1 MSTPNPPADPSVSL
15 AAADVRGASWRM
27 AAHWPELVVAITEQS
42 VSASAHLLR
51 GLDLMLQRGRLT
63 PAEHKVL
70 AMPAERL
77 KQTGMHA
84 QQIVRLQSGQAR
96 QSHEKIDLAYL
107 TESVL
112 QERRDELAMMGIVV
126 RRKFEPIDVLLDP
139 SLGFGL
145 VSAML
150 EWSVGFGHRIDLRL
164 DVDPLSQQARLWMK
178 TSADPAPAQSAIHE
192 DTLPWLLLS
201 QMAATDGG
209 IAIERQGQDDGVA
222 LCALFKR
229 TLSAVTVPAAIEPA
243 VTAPAPLTMESVFK
257 SITGAFVLVCSD
269 HPETRARAVDIVR
282 KLGVPADSV
291 ADGASAIRV
300 LRERDVDLLVL
311 DRLHPVR
318 DLDPLEQELSGVFPL
333 MPVVQLG
340 PEGSVPDDHDDQRPQ
355 IPHDAIDASLGSTVM
370 FTLSKVI

>member
-1 MSTPNPPADPSVSL
+1 
-15 AAADVRGASWRM
+15 M

-42 VSASAHLLR
+42 ASAAAHLLR
-51 GLDLMLQRGRLT
+51 GLDLMVQRGRLT

-77 KQTGMHA
+77 KHTGMHA

-126 RRKFEPIDVLLDP
+126 RRKFEPIDVLIDP
-139 SLGFGL
+139 SLGFSL

-150 EWSVGFGHRIDLRL
+150 EWSVVFGHRIDLRL
-164 DVDPLSQQARLWMK
+164 DLDPAAQQARLWMK
-178 TSADPAPAQSAIHE
+178 TFADPAPAQSAVHE

-201 QMAATDGG
+201 QLAATDGG
-209 IAIERQGQDDGVA
+209 IAIQRQAHEDGVS
-222 LCALFKR
+222 LSALFKR
-229 TLSAVTVPAAIEPA
+229 TLSRAS
-243 VTAPAPLTMESVFK
+243 APAPLEEVLPTEPAPLRMESVFK
-257 SITGAFVLVCSD
+257 SITGAFVLVCSAD
-269 HPETRARAVDIVR
+269 SATCARAVDIVR
-282 KLGVPADSV
+282 KLGVPAAAVTSG
-291 ADGASAIRV
+291 ADAIQT

-311 DRLHPVR
+311 DRQHPAA
-318 DLDPLEQELSGVFPL
+318 DTNALEEELGGVFPL
-333 MPVVQLG
+333 LPVVQLG
-340 PEGSVPDDHDDQRPQ
+340 PLGSAAADDDQRPQ
-355 IPHDAIDASLGSTVM
+355 IPYEALQDSLGSTVM

>member
-1 MSTPNPPADPSVSL
+1 MSSQTPPSDPPASL
-15 AAADVRGASWRM
+15 PNADVRGAAWRM

-150 EWSVGFGHRIDLRL
+150 DWSVGFGHRIDLRL

-178 TSADPAPAQSAIHE
+178 TFADPAPAQSAIHQ

-209 IAIERQGQDDGVA
+209 IALERQVQDDGVA

-243 VTAPAPLTMESVFK
+243 VTVPAPLTMESVFK
-257 SITGAFVLVCSD
+257 SITGAFVLVCSGQPD
-269 HPETRARAVDIVR
+269 TRARAVDIVR

-291 ADGASAIRV
+291 VDGASAIRV

-311 DRLHPVR
+311 DLVYPVR
-318 DLDPLEQELSGVFPL
+318 DMPLLEQELSGVFPL

-340 PEGSVPDDHDDQRPQ
+340 PEGSAPNDHDQRPQ

-370 FTLSKVI
+370 FTLSKVV

>member
-1 MSTPNPPADPSVSL
+1 MPSPLPSPDSPLPV
-15 AAADVRGASWRM
+15 AATDARAGAWRM
-27 AAHWPELVVAITEQS
+27 AAHWPELVLAITEQS
-42 VSASAHLLR
+42 SSAAAHLLR
-51 GLDLMLQRGRLT
+51 GLDLMVQRGRLT

-126 RRKFEPIDVLLDP
+126 RRKFEAVDVLIDP
-139 SLGFGL
+139 SLGFSL

-150 EWSVGFGHRIDLRL
+150 EWSVVFGHRIDLRL
-164 DVDPLSQQARLWMK
+164 DLDPLAQQARLWMK
-178 TSADPAPAQSAIHE
+178 TFAEPAPAQSAVFE

-201 QMAATDGG
+201 QLAATDGG
-209 IAIERQGQDDGVA
+209 VALERLGNDDGVT

-229 TLSAVTVPAAIEPA
+229 TLSRAS
-243 VTAPAPLTMESVFK
+243 APAPLAEALPTEPAPLRMESVFK
-257 SITGAFVLVCSD
+257 SITGAFVLVCSAD
-269 HPETRARAVDIVR
+269 AGTRSQAVNIVQQ
-282 KLGVPADSV
+282 LGVPAAAV
-291 ADGASAIRV
+291 ASAEDAIQT

-311 DRLHPVR
+311 DRQHPVA
-318 DLDPLEQELSGVFPL
+318 DMPALEAELGGVFPL
-333 MPVVQLG
+333 LPVVQLG
-340 PEGSVPDDHDDQRPQ
+340 PVGSAATDDDQRPQ
-355 IPHDAIDASLGSTVM
+355 IPYDAMQAALGSAVM
-370 FTLSKVI
+370 FTLSKVV